1 MALKKVPVKTGLNRE
16 NTNYAGEGGYY
27 NCDKIRFRSGYA
39 EKIGGWVTNSVN
51 SFAGVCRSLFNWV
64 TLDSQAL
71 TGVGTNQRYY
81 LQNSGTFYPITPI
94 VRNVSIA
101 GTGAHLVNN
110 PFTTLAGSNLVTVTD
125 AGFLSSV
132 GSFVN
137 FTGCAAFVVVATTAA
152 AGNGTTATVSFT
164 TQVNPPAVGSV
175 VTVAGVTPAGYNG
188 AQTVTASTA
197 SSISFTNATTGV
209 QTVAGTVT
217 LPLNGS
223 YEIVTV
229 GAGTYTIYSP
239 GATTSISGGG
249 AVVDAAY
256 ELSASSAIYSALTNA
271 GWGISNWGSGGWGTS
286 TGGSIPLALWSQANW
301 GEDFIFS
308 PRGGAIYYWV
318 KNTTADVYG
327 NYTPATTINAY
338 AATQVKTFKTVAAG
352 VVASTTFVVTD
363 TADIDVGSVI
373 TLKSG
378 AATIV
383 AGTYV
388 TTAWAGGTTITV
400 TPAVSITA
408 GAQINFSYSGKTA
421 PNTINQIGVF
431 SVYQFVVAL
440 GSTPYD
446 PSNFTPAFNPMLVR
460 WSDQSV
466 AAEWT
471 ATTFNQS
478 GESILSNGSYIVGGA
493 PARQEFL
500 IWTDRALYS
509 MQYIGAPFV
518 FTFQILM
525 DNISIM
531 SPNAMITVN
540 NITYWMGVDKFYT
553 YSGTVQTL
561 PCTVRQYVM
570 NNLNI
575 SQSFQVI
582 CGHNEEYSEVWWH
595 YPSTNSMTNDSYV
608 TWNYVDNNWAFGT
621 LNRTAWYDTPLVP
634 NPIAVISVQ
643 NPYLTA
649 AITAVSTTIPVAD
662 CRSFPISGIIV
673 IDSEQI
679 AYTTNGGTFFGGLT
693 RGYNSTTAASH
704 VIASRVTQT
713 MANQLVLHEIG
724 VDDGS
729 VSPAIAI
736 PAYIETSDFDIDDG
750 DHYVFISR
758 IIPDL
763 TFDSSTAG
771 SNPRA
776 TLTLTPRDYPGSAY
790 GTPYA
795 SSVVGIRPPPTPPT
809 AYPVEEYTGVLYSR
823 VRGRQVAFKI
833 ESNKLGTTWQLGFM
847 RFDIRTDGRR

>member
-1 MALKKVPVKTGLNRE
+1 MALKKVQVKTGLNRE

-27 NCDKIRFRSGYA
+27 DCNKIRFRSGYA

-71 TGVGTNQRYY
+71 IGVGTNQRYY

-94 VRNVSIA
+94 VVSRTLA
-101 GTGAHLVNN
+101 AS

-125 AGFLSSV
+125 ASFSSSV

-164 TQVNPPAVGSV
+164 TQVSPPAVGSV

-239 GATTSISGGG
+239 GATTNVSGGG
-249 AVVDAAY
+249 AAVVAAY

-271 GWGISNWGSGGWGTS
+271 GWGVSSWGSGGWGTS
-286 TGGSIPLALWSQANW
+286 TGGSVPLALWSQANW
-301 GEDFIFS
+301 GQDFIFS
-308 PRGGAIYYWV
+308 PRTGAIYYWV

-327 NYTPATTINAY
+327 NYTPAITMNAY
-338 AATQVKTFKTVAAG
+338 AATQVKTTKLATFAG
-352 VVASTTFVVTD
+352 VTSTITVPD
-363 TADIDVGSVI
+363 TIDIDVG
-373 TLKSG
+373 
-378 AATIV
+378 ATISGTNIV
-383 AGTYV
+383 TGTYI
-388 TTAWAGGTTITV
+388 TTAWNGGLSVPISTPTIGASAGSYG
-400 TPAVSITA
+400 
-408 GAQINFSYSGKTA
+408 FSYSGKTA
-421 PNTINQIGVF
+421 PNTVNQIAVF

-446 PSNFTPAFNPMLVR
+446 PSNFTPTFNPMLVR

-478 GESILSNGSYIVGGA
+478 GEAILSNGSYIVGGVT
-493 PARQEFL
+493 ARQEFL

-561 PCTVRQYVM
+561 LCTVRQYVM

-608 TWNYVDNNWAFGT
+608 TWNYVDGNWAFGT
-621 LNRTAWYDTPLVP
+621 LNRTAWYDTPIVP
-634 NPIAVISVQ
+634 NPIAAISVQ

-662 CRSFPISGIIV
+662 CRSFPTSGIIV

-679 AYTTNGGTFFGGLT
+679 TYTTNGGTFFGGLT

-736 PAYIETSDFDIDDG
+736 PAYIETSDFDIEDG
-750 DHYVFISR
+750 EHYAFISR
-758 IIPDL
+758 IVPDL

-776 TLTLTPRDYPGSAY
+776 TLTLSPRDYPGSAY
-790 GTPYA
+790 NTGYA
-795 SSVVGIRPPPTPPT
+795 SSVAGTVPPPAPP
-809 AYPVEEYTGVLYSR
+809 AIYPVEQYTGVLYTR
-823 VRGRQVAFKI
+823 TRGRQFAFKV

-847 RFDIRTDGRR
+847 RFDIRPDGRR